1 MSDLIKKLP
10 GKKNIYAAPAKSG
23 GATKPAQAPTPAS
36 SETTPPAAPPPS
48 STAQRQQPLYFINGP
63 MDYLLIGGLSVLAY
77 FALYFFHDGQRSSLV
92 VALAAQLMWVCN
104 WPHFSAT
111 SYRLYHSR
119 ANIMQYPITALV
131 IPWFILLGLAA
142 SILSPTIV
150 APYFVKL
157 YMIWSPYHF
166 SGQTLGITLI
176 YARRAGFQIGYWQ
189 RLGLSVFIF
198 GSFLVS
204 TARAETNLHGS
215 EYYGIQYPGLGI
227 PGWVPSLIEMLM
239 YAGGATFLL
248 LTVRQSIRDNR
259 ALPFIILLPALTQ
272 YVWFVPGGYLA
283 SFNEFVPFFH
293 SMQYMLI
300 AWSVQLKEKMDMQHI
315 PPSARYV
322 RNETIRWYGLNVLG
336 GAALFVVFPW
346 VTAAL
351 LTQSLGTAQNWSQV
365 LLFTTGLTAVAVQIH
380 HFFVDG
386 VIWKLKRTTVASP
399 LMVNLDEMIH
409 GKPGVATPVAAA
421 TAAAATAGA
430 SR

>member
-10 GKKNIYAAPAKSG
+10 GKKNIYAASAKKG
-23 GATKPAQAPTPAS
+23 GSINAKQPTP
-36 SETTPPAAPPPS
+36 PDAAPPSQPPPAS
-48 STAQRQQPLYFINGP
+48 QAQPTSARRPQPLYFVNGP
-63 MDYLLIGGLSVLAY
+63 VDYFFIGGLSVVAY
-77 FALYFFHDGQRSSLV
+77 FVLYFFHDGQRSSLV
-92 VALAAQLMWVCN
+92 LALAAQLMWVCN

-131 IPWFILLGLAA
+131 IPWFILLGLIA
-142 SILSPTIV
+142 SIFSPTIV

-176 YARRAGFQIGYWQ
+176 YARRAGLMIGKWQ

-198 GSFLVS
+198 GTFLVS
-204 TARAETNLHGS
+204 SSRAETNLTGA

-227 PGWVPSLIEMLM
+227 PTWVPSLIEMMM
-239 YAGGATFLL
+239 YAGGAVFLL
-248 LTVRQSIRDNR
+248 LTFQQALRDHR
-259 ALPFIILLPALTQ
+259 TVPMIVLLPAVTQ
-272 YVWFVPGGYLA
+272 YIWFVPGGYLA

-315 PPSARYV
+315 PPSAHYV
-322 RNETIRWYGLNVLG
+322 RNETLRWYGLNFLG
-336 GAALFVVFPW
+336 GVALFVVFPW

-351 LTQSLGTAQNWSQV
+351 LTGSLGTAQNWSQI

-399 LMVNLDEMIH
+399 LMVNLDQMLH
-409 GKPGVATPVAAA
+409 GQDRASSAGVSQE
-421 TAAAATAGA
+421 AGS